1 QIPGIEYYD
10 QLDRLQFHYP
20 HYESPFRVSIN
31 ANFSYWMD
39 SYCCQW
45 AINTSGPMRMNSR
58 YVSSIRNSDLG
69 FFSAVTF
76 PTANWHRM
84 EKLMKWCMMFF
95 IVDDYHDI
103 VTQQSKDNKQINCN
117 YFWQHMIDMLNGLE
131 HNQCLNSDEWPDF
144 IKGIQS
150 VLSEMYFDYNDVQ
163 IRRSVRMIKDYI
175 DGNVLETEWFDD
187 DDDDEN
193 VNNENDIEK
202 RKKADKEELPDWDT
216 YMKARLGSVGGQ
228 MSLQLIEYAK
238 EVSLTDDQFNHTL
251 MHRLERAVSEEMT
264 LVNDYL
270 TFRKEVA
277 ENDFRFSKMRHAFPV
292 LVNQG
297 FTLQESVN
305 RVHQMIMDKDRLIFR
320 LMNRIMAEPSLN
332 VDPSAS
338 AQLRLFLEGVDEF
351 VGGYWRHAVTARRYH
366 GLNFKGAIP
375 PEGHFRYDPNMTVIV
390 SSTLYRYRWLS
401 DIPNNVQP
409 NIEWVGSGRR
419 DNTINEKRT

>member
-1 QIPGIEYYD
+1 
-10 QLDRLQFHYP
+10 
-20 HYESPFRVSIN
+20 
-31 ANFSYWMD
+31 
-39 SYCCQW
+39 
-45 AINTSGPMRMNSR
+45 
-58 YVSSIRNSDLG
+58 
-69 FFSAVTF
+69 
-76 PTANWHRM
+76 
-84 EKLMKWCMMFF
+84 MF
-95 IVDDYHDI
+95 IY
-103 VTQQSKDNKQINCN
+103 
-117 YFWQHMIDMLNGLE
+117 
-131 HNQCLNSDEWPDF
+131 SDEWPDF

-238 EVSLTDDQFNHTL
+238 EASLTDDQFNHTL

-297 FTLQESVN
+297 NLKLF
-305 RVHQMIMDKDRLIFR
+305 FR
-320 LMNRIMAEPSLN
+320 
-332 VDPSAS
+332 
-338 AQLRLFLEGVDEF
+338 
-351 VGGYWRHAVTARRYH
+351 
-366 GLNFKGAIP
+366 
-375 PEGHFRYDPNMTVIV
+375 
-390 SSTLYRYRWLS
+390 
-401 DIPNNVQP
+401 
-409 NIEWVGSGRR
+409 
-419 DNTINEKRT
+419 